1 MQYILDCVTLLL
13 NVVLCFYLLYG
24 KYPVRSTHMVKR
36 ILLIT
41 AAVISKAL
49 IVYLQI
55 SPLNFISGCCIILLI
70 IWLLFS
76 CNKAALFMYTALF
89 AMLTLSA
96 DALGVIVVSAFHQNT
111 ISITLGTTALVWQH
125 HIWNWI
131 LQIVL
136 TRIAKILIRS
146 KEQFKIR
153 WHEVMFYVLVV
164 LFEVGIFAYFS
175 ATAQEK
181 SSGWAMLLFLAGFL
195 GLDLYIIYIFH
206 KISQMREKERQTDL
220 MQQYQQLQLQMYREL
235 QKLYQQTCETAH
247 DINRHITALQ
257 AWIAGKSTRD
267 GEQYLSDLSAAAK
280 QLQPRIRN
288 QNAIL
293 EIILNTAARRCEQE
307 AIQLSLEIEDFPM
320 DFLSDMDTTTIF
332 SNLLDN
338 AIDACMELDRS
349 VKRIEVVL
357 CQKMG
362 LLALRMTNTCQAAAD
377 LSPRQWHSTK
387 KDHMG
392 IGLSNVR
399 KTVEKYHGVVS
410 VRTKEELF
418 QVSVTIPIK
427 S

>member
-1 MQYILDCVTLLL
+1 
-13 NVVLCFYLLYG
+13 
-24 KYPVRSTHMVKR
+24 
-36 ILLIT
+36 
-41 AAVISKAL
+41 
-49 IVYLQI
+49 
-55 SPLNFISGCCIILLI
+55 
-70 IWLLFS
+70 
-76 CNKAALFMYTALF
+76 MYTALF

-220 MQQYQQLQLQMYREL
+220 MQQHQQLQLQMYREL

-257 AWIAGKSTRD
+257 AWIAGKSTRM
-267 GEQYLSDLSAAAK
+267 GNNIFPIC
-280 QLQPRIRN
+280 PRRRSNYSREFGIRM
-288 QNAIL
+288 Q
-293 EIILNTAARRCEQE
+293 
-307 AIQLSLEIEDFPM
+307 F
-320 DFLSDMDTTTIF
+320 
-332 SNLLDN
+332 
-338 AIDACMELDRS
+338 
-349 VKRIEVVL
+349 
-357 CQKMG
+357 
-362 LLALRMTNTCQAAAD
+362 
-377 LSPRQWHSTK
+377 
-387 KDHMG
+387 
-392 IGLSNVR
+392 
-399 KTVEKYHGVVS
+399 
-410 VRTKEELF
+410 
-418 QVSVTIPIK
+418 
-427 S
+427 

>member
-175 ATAQEK
+175 ATVPVALMKLVVE
-181 SSGWAMLLFLAGFL
+181 SSGFTFL
-195 GLDLYIIYIFH
+195 
-206 KISQMREKERQTDL
+206 
-220 MQQYQQLQLQMYREL
+220 
-235 QKLYQQTCETAH
+235 
-247 DINRHITALQ
+247 
-257 AWIAGKSTRD
+257 
-267 GEQYLSDLSAAAK
+267 
-280 QLQPRIRN
+280 
-288 QNAIL
+288 
-293 EIILNTAARRCEQE
+293 
-307 AIQLSLEIEDFPM
+307 
-320 DFLSDMDTTTIF
+320 
-332 SNLLDN
+332 
-338 AIDACMELDRS
+338 
-349 VKRIEVVL
+349 
-357 CQKMG
+357 
-362 LLALRMTNTCQAAAD
+362 
-377 LSPRQWHSTK
+377 
-387 KDHMG
+387 
-392 IGLSNVR
+392 
-399 KTVEKYHGVVS
+399 
-410 VRTKEELF
+410 
-418 QVSVTIPIK
+418 IPIALMLIMGFVAVK
-427 S
+427 ITKYSMCRKGGD

>member
-220 MQQYQQLQLQMYREL
+220 MQQHQQLQLQMYREL

-332 SNLLDN
+332 SVLLQ
-338 AIDACMELDRS
+338 ML
-349 VKRIEVVL
+349 
-357 CQKMG
+357 G
-362 LLALRMTNTCQAAAD
+362 
-377 LSPRQWHSTK
+377 
-387 KDHMG
+387 
-392 IGLSNVR
+392 
-399 KTVEKYHGVVS
+399 
-410 VRTKEELF
+410 
-418 QVSVTIPIK
+418 
-427 S
+427 

>member
-206 KISQMREKERQTDL
+206 KISNAGERT
-220 MQQYQQLQLQMYREL
+220 
-235 QKLYQQTCETAH
+235 
-247 DINRHITALQ
+247 
-257 AWIAGKSTRD
+257 
-267 GEQYLSDLSAAAK
+267 SD
-280 QLQPRIRN
+280 
-288 QNAIL
+288 
-293 EIILNTAARRCEQE
+293 
-307 AIQLSLEIEDFPM
+307 
-320 DFLSDMDTTTIF
+320 
-332 SNLLDN
+332 
-338 AIDACMELDRS
+338 
-349 VKRIEVVL
+349 
-357 CQKMG
+357 
-362 LLALRMTNTCQAAAD
+362 
-377 LSPRQWHSTK
+377 
-387 KDHMG
+387 
-392 IGLSNVR
+392 
-399 KTVEKYHGVVS
+399 
-410 VRTKEELF
+410 
-418 QVSVTIPIK
+418 
-427 S
+427 

>member
-24 KYPVRSTHMVKR
+24 KYSVRSTHMVKR

-76 CNKAALFMYTALF
+76 CNKAALFMYAALF

-136 TRIAKILIRS
+136 TRIAKILICS
-146 KEQFKIR
+146 KEQFKVR

-220 MQQYQQLQLQMYREL
+220 MQQHQQLQLQMYREL

-307 AIQLSLEIEDFPM
+307 EIQLSLEIEDFPM
-320 DFLSDMDTTTIF
+320 EFLSDMDTTTIF

-392 IGLSNVR
+392 IGLSNVQ

-410 VRTKEELF
+410 IRTKEELF

>member
-175 ATAQEK
+175 ATFANNFNIK
-181 SSGWAMLLFLAGFL
+181 YSSFVLLYNTKIPPVCIFVIIKINLKYFHITHNHIYYLLF
-195 GLDLYIIYIFH
+195 Y
-206 KISQMREKERQTDL
+206 RQ
-220 MQQYQQLQLQMYREL
+220 
-235 QKLYQQTCETAH
+235 
-247 DINRHITALQ
+247 
-257 AWIAGKSTRD
+257 
-267 GEQYLSDLSAAAK
+267 
-280 QLQPRIRN
+280 
-288 QNAIL
+288 IL
-293 EIILNTAARRCEQE
+293 
-307 AIQLSLEIEDFPM
+307 
-320 DFLSDMDTTTIF
+320 
-332 SNLLDN
+332 
-338 AIDACMELDRS
+338 
-349 VKRIEVVL
+349 
-357 CQKMG
+357 
-362 LLALRMTNTCQAAAD
+362 
-377 LSPRQWHSTK
+377 
-387 KDHMG
+387 
-392 IGLSNVR
+392 
-399 KTVEKYHGVVS
+399 
-410 VRTKEELF
+410 
-418 QVSVTIPIK
+418 
-427 S
+427 